1 MKKIIISLI
10 ALLIIIVITAICISK
25 VNKDDSKLTK
35 VKVAEVTHSMFY
47 TPQYLADALG
57 YFEEE
62 GLEVEFI
69 LTPGADK
76 VTSAVLSGDVEIGFC
91 GSEATIYVYN
101 QGEKDYLVNFAG
113 LTKRDGSFIVS
124 REKIED
130 FTLKDLEGKTV
141 IGGRQGGMP
150 VMTFEWA
157 LKEAGVKNVNVDTS
171 IEFASMS
178 GAFIGGTGDFVN
190 LFEPNALQLEQ
201 EGYGYV
207 VASLGELGGVVPY
220 TAYNARKSF
229 IKENPEIIQGFSNAI
244 NKALKYT
251 LENDADVIAKDLI
264 DYFPDTSLDDLTKI
278 VERYKENDSWFETT
292 EIKEEDYNHIME
304 IMESSNALD
313 KKAPYDK
320 LVTTEFVK

>member
-1 MKKIIISLI
+1 MEIYFEQYWR
-10 ALLIIIVITAICISK
+10 LLI
-25 VNKDDSKLTK
+25 
-35 VKVAEVTHSMFY
+35 
-47 TPQYLADALG
+47 LAL
-57 YFEEE
+57 
-62 GLEVEFI
+62 
-69 LTPGADK
+69 
-76 VTSAVLSGDVEIGFC
+76 
-91 GSEATIYVYN
+91 
-101 QGEKDYLVNFAG
+101 
-113 LTKRDGSFIVS
+113 R
-124 REKIED
+124 
-130 FTLKDLEGKTV
+130 
-141 IGGRQGGMP
+141 
-150 VMTFEWA
+150 
-157 LKEAGVKNVNVDTS
+157 
-171 IEFASMS
+171 
-178 GAFIGGTGDFVN
+178 
-190 LFEPNALQLEQ
+190 EPNALQLEQ
-201 EGYGYV
+201 EEYGYV

-220 TAYNARKSF
+220 TAYNARKNF